1 MSVLS
6 LEPFSK
12 LQSAIMA
19 TAPPSEESTIVDNKL
34 FKAICLHQIL
44 NPTHGGNRYYRI
56 AILAILWM
64 SIVVQITQLVGL
76 YYAVNDLQRFAFTT
90 TVVSNSFLSLSKAY
104 VLVTNVDRLRDG
116 LEAARYEFTSCGSRD
131 QRTVRRAR
139 AALSTIVRTF
149 TVFSYVTCFFWIL
162 NPLSAIGE
170 FLPLT
175 NADGTVSRYRVTIY
189 NYWLPV
195 SVTVYNTTTVWALT
209 YAVEMIVCF
218 FNVNTWLLFDSYV
231 LTMCFTFKAHFCT
244 LSASY
249 ATIGHLDTFRSLT
262 LHASSTYT
270 GFLNWKKDD
279 NFIKTGNN
287 NTLNCYDEL
296 VNHLQDNQR
305 IIKKYDEFFEV
316 IKPVILFQM
325 IGGSYTVIT
334 LTFLTSLTYL
344 MGFSIISIPV
354 SKAFFGFL
362 VLTIQL
368 YLYCYVFNHIETEK
382 SAVNFG
388 LYSSNW
394 TAMDLKFK
402 KTLLLAMNMNS
413 AHRRVMK
420 VIPRSIINLE
430 LFAKVMNMS
439 YSIVSVLLNSR
450 AGK

>member
-1 MSVLS
+1 
-6 LEPFSK
+6 
-12 LQSAIMA
+12 MA
-19 TAPPSEESTIVDNKL
+19 TASPSEEESTIVDNRL

-44 NPTHGGNRYYRI
+44 NPTHGSNRYYRI
-56 AILAILWM
+56 AILACIWM

-90 TVVSNSFLSLSKAY
+90 TVVVNSFLSLAKAY
-104 VLVTNVDRLRDG
+104 VLMANVDRLRDG

-139 AALSTIVRTF
+139 AALSTLVRTF
-149 TVFSYVTCFFWIL
+149 TVFSYVTCFFWML

-175 NADGTVSRYRVTIY
+175 NADGTVSHYRVTIY

-195 SVTVYNTTTVWALT
+195 SATVYNTTTVWALT
-209 YAVEMIVCF
+209 YAIEMTVCF

-231 LTMCFTFKAHFCT
+231 LTMCFTFKAHFRT

-262 LHASSTYT
+262 PHAS
-270 GFLNWKKDD
+270 DD

-296 VNHLQDNQR
+296 INHLLDNQR

-316 IKPVILFQM
+316 IKPVILFQI

-362 VLTIQL
+362 VLNFQL

-430 LFAKVMNMS
+430 LFAKMMNIT